1 MSDSPVDEFP
11 VDHSGLTQPPDE
23 FKVLVDIDKKQ
34 TGVVLT
40 AFNRKSMVA
49 LLQFLMIVNKRRVS
63 GYVVRTVP
71 LIEGS
76 MGDLVASVPAG
87 SFVDQMVKNTRL
99 QNPAPKDVPS
109 AELKYWD
116 TFQVKSK
123 DPAMAESKKYILEIV
138 IDGIVEKFP
147 VSGANEDSVIALFTA
162 ATCQNMPRI
171 SGWNLYTE
179 EGKMIASVPAMM
191 FLAKLAELTTL
202 GKQPADPKS
211 VGWRALPAV
220 APINEQFKKDIEAA
234 KKEGK
239 DST

>member
-1 MSDSPVDEFP
+1 MSDEPQDAYP
-11 VDHSGLTQPPDE
+11 VDHSGLAEPPDK
-23 FKVLVDIDKKQ
+23 FKVLVDIDKQQ
-34 TGVVLT
+34 TGIVLT
-40 AFNRKSMVA
+40 AFNQKSIVA
-49 LLQFLMIVNKRRVS
+49 LLQFLMIVNKRRIS
-63 GYVVRTVP
+63 GYVVRTFP

-109 AELKYWD
+109 VELKHWD
-116 TFQVKSK
+116 AFQVKPK
-123 DPAMAESKKYILEIV
+123 DPVMSESKKFIIEIV
-138 IDGIVEKFP
+138 IDGLVEKFP